1 MHRFNEPQSIASSLR
16 SVFSHGLVTLLAISV
31 AFALPAGARY
41 VLYHWWP
48 RAQADTSTLLA
59 TEIAVASVLVL
70 LFNVTKIAW
79 DNRRH
84 VACAKLASLV
94 HVRSN
99 DSWLSRWRET
109 RLVRRLP
116 AARDVCIL
124 TATGYDTFVREGS
137 LLRPILESACEV
149 RVMLLNP
156 ASSGAQRRA
165 LSLSRRNYSLATL
178 KGEIEASIFHLRT
191 LRHAGKKVALKF
203 YDHPPFWKVAV
214 VGEHVWVQY
223 CHGDCEV
230 TRAPEYVFALD
241 QGNPRRGL
249 FVPFYMHFLDKWN
262 ESWHPEYDFD
272 TNQLVY
278 RDSAG
283 NELKRRPFAI
293 GGAADDRELLAG
305 VA

>member
-1 MHRFNEPQSIASSLR
+1 MHRFKESQGLAGGLR
-16 SVFSHGLVTLLAISV
+16 SVLSHGIVTLLAIFV

-48 RAQADTSTLLA
+48 RVQADTSNLLA

-70 LFNVTKIAW
+70 LFNVTKVAW
-79 DNRRH
+79 DNRRR
-84 VACAKLASLV
+84 VACARLASLV

-109 RLVRRLP
+109 RLVRRFP
-116 AARDVCIL
+116 AVRDVCIL
-124 TATGYDTFVREGS
+124 TATGYDTFVRDGS
-137 LLRPILESACEV
+137 LLRSVLESACEV

-156 ASSGAQRRA
+156 ASPGAQKRA

-178 KGEIEASIFHLRT
+178 KSEIEASIFHLRT
-191 LRHAGKKVALKF
+191 LRHAGKKVTLKF
-203 YDHPPFWKVAV
+203 YDHAPFWKLAV

-223 CHGDCEV
+223 WHGDCEIA
-230 TRAPEYVFALD
+230 RAPEYVFALD
-241 QGNPRRGL
+241 QSDPRRGL

-262 ESWHPEYDFD
+262 ETWHPEYDFD
-272 TNQLVY
+272 ANQLVY

-283 NELKRRPFAI
+283 RELKRRPFALTS
-293 GGAADDRELLAG
+293 AADIRELLAG
-305 VA
+305 VS